1 MNKIL
6 AIALASMLM
15 AGALVGCGAPA
26 ATSPEKPEAPAST
39 GSEEKK
45 VFTIGISQFAEH
57 GALDASRDG
66 FIDALA
72 DAGFKEG
79 DNLKIALENAQGDTA
94 VTTQIAQNFDT
105 TGADLVYAIATPS
118 AQSAMNVLGK
128 KGTPII
134 YAAVTDPMSAGLAK
148 EDGTNNGEIT
158 GVSDALPLD
167 VQADLIKEMFPNAV
181 KVGILYTTSEAN
193 SIVSIEEYQKLAPQ
207 YGFELEIVGVNTF
220 SEISG
225 ATDAILPKIDVLANL
240 TDNTIVSAMPTILD
254 KAIRA
259 KVPVFGSEVAQ
270 VEQGALAGEGIDY
283 YKLGRQAGEM
293 AAKILSGEKKASE
306 IEYISLADTSTSV
319 NKKTAA
325 AIGVTVPQSV
335 LDRASD
341 IFE

>member
-6 AIALASMLM
+6 ATALTAMLAIALI
-15 AGALVGCGAPA
+15 GCGAPA
-26 ATSPEKPEAPAST
+26 PAPDTESTAPAAGT
-39 GSEEKK
+39 GSDEGT

-72 DAGFKEG
+72 DAGFTEG

-94 VTTQIAQNFDT
+94 VATQIAQNFDT

-118 AQSAMNVLGK
+118 AQSALNVLGK
-128 KGTPII
+128 KGTPVI
-134 YAAVTDPMSAGLAK
+134 YAAVTDPVSAGLAND
-148 EDGTNNGEIT
+148 DGTNAGEIT

-167 VQADLIKEMFPNAV
+167 VQADLIKEMFPDAV
-181 KVGILYTTSEAN
+181 KVGILYTPSEAN
-193 SIVSIEEYQKLAPQ
+193 SIASIEEYQKLAPE
-207 YGFELEIVGVNTF
+207 YGFELEIVGVSTF
-220 SEISG
+220 SDISG
-225 ATDAILPKIDVLANL
+225 ATDAILPKVDVLANL

-293 AAKILSGEKKASE
+293 AARILKGEKKASE
-306 IEYISLADTSTSV
+306 IEFISLAETSTSV

-325 AIGVTVPQSV
+325 EIGVTIPQPV
-335 LDRASD
+335 LDRASE